1 MKILYLIT
9 KSNWGGAQRYVY
21 DLATTF
27 ASKGHEVTVATGGKG
42 DLVVK
47 LEDKKIPVFTIS
59 NLARDI
65 RIMAEIHAFKE
76 MYNLIKD
83 VKPDILHLNSSKAAG
98 MGALCGR
105 LLGVKCIVVTLHGA
119 PFREDRPLIIQ
130 RLIYF
135 FTWITCLFAHKVITV
150 SKQDEHDVGAMRF
163 LKKRVNTIYLGLV
176 YQDLAERT
184 CPKTRTTHI
193 VTIAELHRNKGLI
206 YALDAIEK
214 LHNEGLDITYSIY
227 GEGEDRKKLEEL
239 IMIKQL
245 GDIVTLHGHVNGVAD
260 TLRDFDLFLLPSVK
274 EGLPYVLLEAGKAM
288 LPVVTTT
295 TGGIPEIVR
304 HEETGL
310 LVQPKDAQH
319 LTDELRRLIIDR
331 KFARKLGQ
339 ALHAHVVQNFSHSKM
354 LVETAKVYNLIDKAN
369 K

>member
-27 ASKGHEVTVATGGKG
+27 ASRGNNVSVATGGQG
-42 DLVVK
+42 ELVVK
-47 LEDKKIPVFTIS
+47 LQEKNIPTYTMSSLV
-59 NLARDI
+59 RDV
-65 RIMAEIHAFKE
+65 RITKEVYAFKE
-76 MYNLIKD
+76 TYKLIKEIH
-83 VKPDILHLNSSKAAG
+83 PDILHLNSSKASG
-98 MGALCGR
+98 IGVICGR
-105 LLGVKCIVVTLHGA
+105 LLGVKSIIVTLHGA
-119 PFREDRPLIIQ
+119 PFREDRPWIIR

-150 SKQDEHDVGAMRF
+150 SKQDEHDVGNMRF
-163 LKKRVNTIYLGLV
+163 LRKRVATVYLGLM
-176 YQDLAERT
+176 YKGLAERT
-184 CPKTRTTHI
+184 TSKSRTTHI
-193 VTIAELHRNKGLI
+193 VTIAELHRNKGLM
-206 YALDAIEK
+206 YALSAIDA
-214 LHNEGLDITYSIY
+214 LHKEGCDIQYSIF
-227 GEGEDRKKLEEL
+227 GEGEDRKMLEEF
-239 IMIKQL
+239 IAMKQL
-245 GDIVTLHGHVNGVAD
+245 GDVVTLHGHVNGVAD

-310 LVQPKDAQH
+310 LVQPKDVEY
-319 LTDELRRLIIDR
+319 LTKELRRLIVDR
-331 KFARKLGQ
+331 KFAKKLGQ
-339 ALHAHVVQNFSHSKM
+339 SLHAHVVQNFSQAKM
-354 LVETAKVYNLIDKAN
+354 LVETAKVYGIIDK